1 MTQEAKTLHAIN
13 QWTKYTP
20 RTSERESD
28 YIKGYKAGLQ
38 AAKDVVWAIIKA
50 NIKSKKK

>member
-28 YIKGYKAGLQ
+28 YIKGYKAGLT
-38 AAKDVVWAIIKA
+38 ASKYMIWAIIQAHK
-50 NIKSKKK
+50 IHRKK